1 MSHPAQKHDQHTTA
15 YVAISHAVD
24 SVSLGDGVG
33 GTCDVSNRE
42 GVLTYVTS
50 ASLPPARIVRGLGR
64 GDCAK
69 EAVSG
74 ADRRRRAQEATE
86 VQQCRASTGDPN
98 IAALTR
104 ANIVL

>member
-1 MSHPAQKHDQHTTA
+1 MKLTLLVWEMAW
-15 YVAISHAVD
+15 VEHAMCRIRVGGY
-24 SVSLGDGVG
+24 SGSLGDGVG
-33 GTCDVSNRE
+33 E

-64 GDCAK
+64 GDGAK

-74 ADRRRRAQEATE
+74 ADRRRRQEATE

-98 IAALTR
+98 IAARTR